1 MVIRNFYSLLP
12 FGAGLQLFRN
22 PYSLL
27 FAGARATGTI
37 TCVGQALIIDGETVT
52 VADGNPA
59 HTPRVYEFR
68 AAGAFTPGNVP
79 VQLAALDSATTVA
92 TKLAAAINAEFAA
105 ARSGVRT
112 TPALP
117 SPTIPL
123 ENIVPSTAANIA
135 ITETV
140 VDVGFLVTGMAGG
153 LAPIFDVAAPLLWGP
168 GQRGFT
174 ALGIVVEGP
183 S

>member
-1 MVIRNFYSLLP
+1 VVIRNFYSLLP
-12 FGAGLQLFRN
+12 FGAGLQLFFN

-52 VADGNPA
+52 VGDGNPA

-79 VQLAALDSATTVA
+79 VQLVALDSAITVA
-92 TKLAAAINAEFAA
+92 VKLAAAVAGEFAA
-105 ARSGVRT
+105 GRSGVRT
-112 TPALP
+112 T
-117 SPTIPL
+117 SSIPPVVAL

-135 ITETV
+135 ITEIV
-140 VDVGFLVTGMAGG
+140 VDAGFLVTGMAGA

-174 ALGIVVEGP
+174 GLGIVVEGP